1 MKKAIFTMLCLLPIA
16 AIAHP
21 GTGAVHDSQHLLWL
35 FAGVVVVAIAAIGF
49 SLKKK
54 SH

>member
-21 GTGAVHDSQHLLWL
+21 GAGVVHDSQHLLWL
-35 FAGVVVVAIAAIGF
+35 LAAAAVAAIGF
-49 SLKKK
+49 SLTKK

>member
-1 MKKAIFTMLCLLPIA
+1 MKKAIFTLLCLLPIA

-21 GTGAVHDSQHLLWL
+21 GVGMVHDSQHLLWL
-35 FAGVVVVAIAAIGF
+35 LAAVTVAAIGF

-54 SH
+54 YH